1 MRRRISYE
9 QAVWI
14 RERVLDGRMTTR
26 QASKAT
32 GIGIE
37 SIRRIVRG
45 DTYANPEIDSYGR
58 DQATRRGCAPPPT
71 EEEQEA
77 LDRGARESW
86 GKLQRAIAEGEEAE
100 RRSNWIEHISGKPP
114 QVRRPPPPDP
124 FHPQAE
130 DLEAD
135 ATLSRLM
142 GEVARAQAPNAA
154 DRALEELGEPPAQ
167 GRV

>member
-1 MRRRISYE
+1 MRRRITYE

-58 DQATRRGCAPPPT
+58 DQAQRRGCAPPPT

-77 LDRGARESW
+77 IDHGARESW
-86 GKLQRAIAEGEEAE
+86 GKLQRAIAEREETE
-100 RRSNWIEHISGKPP
+100 RRPNWIEHISGKPP
-114 QVRRPPPPDP
+114 QARRPPPPDP
-124 FHPQAE
+124 FRLQTE

-135 ATLSRLM
+135 ATLARMM
-142 GEVARAQAPNAA
+142 GEVAQAQSPSVA
-154 DRALEELGEPPAQ
+154 DQALEELGEPPPQ